1 MRRVANSL
9 PPTEGGDPSPLTDY
23 RNRRSSLLK
32 SNSMP
37 PPSEDSETQASEVDR
52 RSRLLAARRRS
63 NSTTKLHTTTT
74 TNASSGKYP
83 PPRRASSKGRTTTTP
98 PRTRQPTAALED
110 LNDSTQSV
118 EPDQHAVASK
128 PPTPTAATNQNHS
141 MSADHVRAILDEND
155 RLRAV
160 EREFWNL
167 LNERED
173 FKAEVATLTAKCQR
187 IEKPT
192 EVPNHQGSTTQQ
204 GSAPDADVRKMRSME
219 VEIERLQLALHEAME
234 LLLSEEVKRGSGDLP
249 GGVGNVRRDGPVST
263 FVNWLTMI
271 EERREL
277 DGELRAS
284 KSEMDKWTAGTQ
296 PVSPEKRRNRS
307 LNEALKNTVPTEQ
320 YNEALNEVSQSRLRM
335 RRLQEELDR
344 TDLSRQ
350 QALEDVE
357 VLRSQLE
364 HLNGSFKEV
373 SQALVAYR
381 VQNEGG
387 GSGGGGSSR
396 EVGLLKDAIHQRD
409 EEIKHLKLQ
418 MRRLVEDADRRSFD
432 LASDTDRIRK
442 DVYRRSASREPS
454 VAVHEVHDADL

>member
-1 MRRVANSL
+1 
-9 PPTEGGDPSPLTDY
+9 
-23 RNRRSSLLK
+23 
-32 SNSMP
+32 
-37 PPSEDSETQASEVDR
+37 
-52 RSRLLAARRRS
+52 
-63 NSTTKLHTTTT
+63 
-74 TNASSGKYP
+74 
-83 PPRRASSKGRTTTTP
+83 
-98 PRTRQPTAALED
+98 
-110 LNDSTQSV
+110 
-118 EPDQHAVASK
+118 
-128 PPTPTAATNQNHS
+128 
-141 MSADHVRAILDEND
+141 
-155 RLRAV
+155 
-160 EREFWNL
+160 
-167 LNERED
+167 
-173 FKAEVATLTAKCQR
+173 
-187 IEKPT
+187 
-192 EVPNHQGSTTQQ
+192 
-204 GSAPDADVRKMRSME
+204 
-219 VEIERLQLALHEAME
+219 
-234 LLLSEEVKRGSGDLP
+234 
-249 GGVGNVRRDGPVST
+249 
-263 FVNWLTMI
+263 
-271 EERREL
+271 
-277 DGELRAS
+277 
-284 KSEMDKWTAGTQ
+284 
-296 PVSPEKRRNRS
+296 
-307 LNEALKNTVPTEQ
+307 
-320 YNEALNEVSQSRLRM
+320 M